1 MQYRKLGTTGLQVSA
16 VGLGCAQLGSSST
29 EYAIQ
34 VVRRALEMGV
44 TYFDL
49 ARGYRDAEVKMGLAL
64 AKEERKQVVLSTKTS
79 RRSKEEAWREINESL
94 ERVGTDYFDNVHLHA
109 LGSSEDIDRRLGR
122 DGAMEALLQARAQ
135 GMIHH
140 IGCSSHHAA
149 VAAEAVR
156 RFPFEVVLVIMNL
169 VNRAPLEELIPLC
182 QERGVGVTI
191 MKPVATGL
199 LPAPLAL
206 KWLLN
211 ATWSPPIACAVP
223 GATTPEEVEENAR
236 VGHGDLTLSEAEQ
249 AEIRALQ
256 AQWEHK
262 RCRIC
267 HRCEPCPAKIPMAV
281 TLGTDLMYDH
291 YRTMGREAFRAFDWS
306 RAAVEG
312 DMEGRARIIAAIE
325 SCTRCGECETRCPH
339 GLPVIE
345 MLQQQV
351 VAMRDMM
358 GIYEGVLAST

>member
-1 MQYRKLGTTGLQVSA
+1 MQYRKLGNTGLYVSA
-16 VGLGCAQLGSSST
+16 IGLGCAQLGSSST
-29 EYAIQ
+29 GYAVQ

-49 ARGYRDAEVKMGLAL
+49 ARGYRDAEIKVGLAL
-64 AKEERKQVVLSTKTS
+64 SAEERKGVVLSTKTGQ
-79 RRSKEEAWREINESL
+79 RNKEEAWREINESL
-94 ERVGTDYFDNVHLHA
+94 ERLGTDYLDNVHLHG
-109 LGSSEDIDRRLGR
+109 LRSSEDIDQRLGR
-122 DGAMEALLQARAQ
+122 DGAIEALLQAQAQ

-140 IGCSSHHAA
+140 IGFSSHVAE

-169 VNRAPLEELIPLC
+169 VNQAPLEELIPLC
-182 QERGVGVTI
+182 QERSVGVTI

-211 ATWSPPIACAVP
+211 QPVSCAVP
-223 GATTPEEVEENAR
+223 GATTPEEAEENAR

-249 AEIRALQ
+249 VRIQALQ
-256 AQWEHK
+256 AEWAHK

-267 HRCEPCPAKIPMAV
+267 HRCEPCPVGIPLAV

-306 RAAVEG
+306 RAALER
-312 DMEGRARIIAAIE
+312 DLEGRARLMGAIE
-325 SCTRCGECETRCPH
+325 SCTRCGECEAKCPY
-339 GLPVIE
+339 GLSIVD
-345 MLQQQV
+345 MLQSQV
-351 VAMRDMM
+351 VCMRDMM
-358 GIYEGVLAST
+358 GIYQEVLGK

>member
-1 MQYRKLGTTGLQVSA
+1 MQIRKLGNTGLEVSA
-16 VGLGCAQLGSSST
+16 IGLGCAQLGSSTT
-29 EYAIQ
+29 EYGIQ
-34 VVRRALEMGV
+34 VVRRAIENGV

-49 ARGYRDAEVKMGLAL
+49 ARGYRDAEITVGRAL
-64 AKEERKQVVLSTKTS
+64 AAGERPKVVLSTKTGQ
-79 RRSKEEAWREINESL
+79 RTKEGAWREINESL

-109 LGSSEDIDRRLGR
+109 LGSSEDIDRRLGAG
-122 DGAMEALLQARAQ
+122 GAMEALLQARAE

-140 IGCSSHHAA
+140 IGCSSHRAE

-156 RFPFEVVLVIMNL
+156 RFTFEVVLVNMNL
-169 VNRAPLEELIPLC
+169 VKQKPQEELIPLC

-236 VGHGDLTLSEAEQ
+236 VGHGDPTLSPDEEAQ
-249 AEIRALQ
+249 IRALQ
-256 AQWEHK
+256 AEWAHK

-267 HRCEPCPAKIPMAV
+267 HRCEPCPVHIPLAI

-291 YRTMGREAFRAFDWS
+291 YRTMGRETFRAFAWS
-306 RAAVEG
+306 RAAVER
-312 DMEGRARIIAAIE
+312 DMEGRAKTIAAIE
-325 SCTRCGECETRCPH
+325 SCTRCGECEAKCPY
-339 GLPVIE
+339 GLPIVD
-345 MLQQQV
+345 MLQEQV
-351 VAMRDMM
+351 VAMRDML
-358 GIYEGVLAST
+358 GIYQEVLGK

>member
-1 MQYRKLGTTGLQVSA
+1 MQYRKLGNTGVKVSA
-16 VGLGCAQLGSSST
+16 IGLGCAQLGSSST
-29 EYAIQ
+29 EYAVQ
-34 VVRRALEMGV
+34 VVRRALDMGV

-49 ARGYRDAEVKMGLAL
+49 ARGYRDAEIKVGLAL
-64 AKEERKQVVLSTKTS
+64 TKGERKQVVLSTKTG
-79 RRSKEEAWREINESL
+79 RRTKEEAWREINESL
-94 ERVGTDYFDNVHLHA
+94 ERLGTDYLDNVHLHG
-109 LGSSEDIDRRLGR
+109 LGSSEDIDQRLGR

-140 IGCSSHHAA
+140 IGCSSHIAA

-169 VNRAPLEELIPLC
+169 VNRAPLAELIPLC

-211 ATWSPPIACAVP
+211 QPVSCAVP
-223 GATTPEEVEENAR
+223 GATTPEEAEENAR
-236 VGHGDLTLSEAEQ
+236 VGHGDLTLSEDDLAQ
-249 AEIRALQ
+249 VRALQ
-256 AQWEHK
+256 VEWAHK

-267 HRCEPCPAKIPMAV
+267 HQCEPCPVGIPIAV

-291 YRTMGREAFRAFDWS
+291 YRTMGREAFRAFPWS
-306 RAAVEG
+306 RAALER
-312 DMEGRARIIAAIE
+312 DIENRTRLMATIE
-325 SCTRCGECETRCPH
+325 SCTRCGECEARCPY
-339 GLPVIE
+339 GLPIVE
-345 MLQQQV
+345 MLQSQLV
-351 VAMRDMM
+351 CMRDMM
-358 GIYEGVLAST
+358 GIYQEVLGE

>member
-1 MQYRKLGTTGLQVSA
+1 VSA

-29 EYAIQ
+29 EYAVQ
-34 VVRRALEMGV
+34 VVRRALDMGV

-49 ARGYRDAEVKMGLAL
+49 ARGYRDAEIKVGLAL
-64 AKEERKQVVLSTKTS
+64 SDKERKGVVLSTKTG
-79 RRSKEEAWREINESL
+79 RPTKEEAWREINESL
-94 ERVGTDYFDNVHLHA
+94 ERVGTDYLDNVHLHG
-109 LGSSEDIDRRLGR
+109 LHSSEDIDRRLGR

-135 GMIHH
+135 GMVHH
-140 IGCSSHHAA
+140 IGCSSHIAA

-169 VNRAPLEELIPLC
+169 VNQAPLEELIPLC

-236 VGHGDLTLSEAEQ
+236 VGHGDLTLSEAELAQIESLQ
-249 AEIRALQ
+249 AEWA
-256 AQWEHK
+256 HK

-267 HRCEPCPAKIPMAV
+267 HRCEPCPVEIPMAI

-291 YRTMGREAFRAFDWS
+291 YRTMGRETFRAFPWS
-306 RAAVEG
+306 RAAVER
-312 DMEGRARIIAAIE
+312 DMKGRVKLIAAIE
-325 SCTRCGECETRCPH
+325 SCTNCGECEARCPYE
-339 GLPVIE
+339 LPIVD
-345 MLQQQV
+345 MLQSQM

-358 GIYEGVLAST
+358 GIYQEVLGN